1 MLARF
6 VLAIERLIFG
16 HRAALLAVLAL
27 VTVVAAFFA
36 SKLHM
41 TAGFGKQLPLGHEY
55 TETFLEY
62 KDVLFG
68 ANRLVVVVHAKQGDP
83 GKPVD
88 IWKPATLKKLNEVT
102 QALMFLDGVDRRSV
116 TSLWT
121 PNTRVMTVTEEG
133 YEARDVIG
141 GDITPDKLDAA
152 TVAKIRDNV
161 VQGGYVGSLVA
172 SDFSGAMVT
181 ADLLDADPRTKAP
194 TDYITL
200 GPKIEA
206 ALRTPFEDSGHEIR
220 IIGFAKQ
227 ISDIAEGANGVI
239 AFFVLAFV
247 LTAAAVWWYCRSWAF
262 TAAAMVCSLVSL
274 VWQFASLQLLGYGLD
289 PLAILVP
296 FLVFA
301 IGVSHGVQQINAI
314 VRGVGGG
321 STSAGAALA
330 QPLSVYDAARASF
343 GSLLVPGTMAL
354 LTAFVGFATLMLIPI
369 PMIRELAITASL
381 GVAYKIVT
389 NLIMLPVVASYVKLP
404 ADYGARMQ
412 RIRERRSHAVVALAR
427 LAEPRPARWIVAA
440 GVVLFALAVWGS
452 RDRHIGYVQPGAPEL
467 RETARYNRDAVGIAE
482 KFSVGLDVLTVVHQT
497 TPDSCYDRVKMS
509 FIDDLAW
516 ELSNTEGVIGTASL
530 PALVKLGAAGFNEGN
545 PKWGDMPRDKR
556 SMASFIGLVGEGSGL
571 YDPRCTVLPVNAFL
585 TDHKADTIKRVVATV
600 KDFRAA
606 NSLDGVKVRLASG
619 NAGVQA
625 ATNEVL
631 EATELPMML
640 WVYATIVVLVFLT
653 YRDWRAVVACCLPLT
668 LATFVGY
675 WFMKALDIGLTVA
688 TLPVMVLAVGIG
700 VDYAFYIYNRL
711 QLHLA
716 DGVDIVSAFRH
727 ALSETGIATVFTALT
742 LSVGV
747 ATWVF
752 SPLKFQADMG
762 LLLAFMFM
770 LNMLMAIT
778 VLPALAVTLDTLL
791 PRKGPVHRPFLAH

>member
-1 MLARF
+1 MLARL
-6 VLAIERLIFG
+6 VLACERLLFG
-16 HRAALLAVLAL
+16 HRAAVLCVLAL
-27 VTVVAAFFA
+27 VTAVAALFA
-36 SKLHM
+36 SRLHM

-55 TETFLEY
+55 TETFVKY

-68 ANRLVVVVHAKQGDP
+68 ANRLIVVVHARQG
-83 GKPVD
+83 D
-88 IWKPATLKKLNEVT
+88 IWKPETLKKLNEVT
-102 QALMFLDGVDRRSV
+102 QALLYLPGVDRRSV
-116 TSLWT
+116 SSLWT
-121 PNTRVMTVTEEG
+121 PNTRVMQVTEEG

-152 TVAKIRDNV
+152 TVARIRDNV
-161 VQGGYVGSLVA
+161 VQGGYMGSLVA
-172 SDFSGAMVT
+172 SDSSGAMVT
-181 ADLLDADPRTKAP
+181 ADLLDADPRTKVP
-194 TDYITL
+194 TDYIAL
-200 GPKIEA
+200 GPQIEQQ
-206 ALRTPFEDSGHEIR
+206 LRVKFEDAGHEIR

-227 ISDIAEGANGVI
+227 ISDIAEGAQGVVV
-239 AFFVLAFV
+239 FFALAFA
-247 LTAAAVWWYCRSWAF
+247 LTALAVYWYCRSWAF
-262 TAAAMVCSLVSL
+262 TAAALVCSLVSL

-314 VRGVGGG
+314 VREIGAGK
-321 STSAGAALA
+321 SAF
-330 QPLSVYDAARASF
+330 DAARQSF
-343 GSLLVPGTMAL
+343 GALLVPGTMAL
-354 LTAFVGFATLMLIPI
+354 VTAFVGFATLLLIPI

-381 GVAYKIVT
+381 GVAYKILT

-404 ADYGARMQ
+404 EGYAQRMLHAREV
-412 RIRERRSHAVVALAR
+412 RALTVVAMAR
-427 LAEPRPARWIVAA
+427 LAEPRPARF
-440 GVVLFALAVWGS
+440 VVLAGALLFGLALWGS
-452 RDRHIGYVQPGAPEL
+452 RDRHVGYVQPGAPEL
-467 RETARYNRDAVGIAE
+467 RDNARYNRDAVAIAA
-482 KFSVGLDVLTVVHQT
+482 KFAVGLDVLTVVHET
-497 TPDSCYDRVKMS
+497 APESCYDHATMTV
-509 FIDDLAW
+509 IDDLAW
-516 ELSNTEGVIGTASL
+516 ELANTEGVIGTASL

-545 PKWGDMPRDKR
+545 PKWGDMPRDRR

-571 YDPRCTVLPVNAFL
+571 YDPRCTVLPIHVYL
-585 TDHKADTIKRVVATV
+585 SDHKAGTIKRAVAVV
-600 KDFRAA
+600 KQFREQ
-606 NSLDGVKVRLASG
+606 NPVDGVVVRLASG

-640 WVYATIVVLVFLT
+640 YVYATIVVLVFLT

-668 LATFVGY
+668 LATFIGY
-675 WFMKALDIGLTVA
+675 WFMKGLDIGLTVA

-711 QLHLA
+711 QMYLA
-716 DGVDIVSAFRH
+716 AGMPIVPAFRG

-762 LLLAFMFM
+762 MLLAFMFM

-778 VLPALAVTLDTLL
+778 LLPALAVTIDTWI
-791 PRKGPVHRPFLAH
+791 PRRGPVHKPFMVH

>member
-6 VLAIERLIFG
+6 VHACERLIFG
-16 HRAALLAVLAL
+16 HRAAVLVLLALITA
-27 VTVVAAFFA
+27 VAAVFA
-36 SKLHM
+36 ARLQM

-55 TETFLEY
+55 TETFVKY
-62 KDVLFG
+62 RDVLFG
-68 ANRLVVVVHAKQGDP
+68 ANRLIVVVHARQG
-83 GKPVD
+83 D
-88 IWKPATLKKLNEVT
+88 IWKPETLKKLNDVT
-102 QALMFLDGVDRRSV
+102 QALLYLPGVDRRSV

-121 PNTRVMTVTEEG
+121 PNTRVMLVTEEG

-141 GDITPDKLDAA
+141 GDITPEKLDSA

-161 VQGGYVGSLVA
+161 IQGGYVGSLVA

-181 ADLLDADPRTKAP
+181 ADLLDADPRSKAP
-194 TDYITL
+194 TDYMAL
-200 GPKIEA
+200 GPQIES
-206 ALRTPFEDSGHEIR
+206 ALRTKFEDAGHEVR

-227 ISDIAEGANGVI
+227 ISDIADGARDVVG
-239 AFFVLAFV
+239 FFALAFV
-247 LTAAAVWWYCRSWAF
+247 LTALAVYWYCKSWAF
-262 TAAAMVCSLVSL
+262 TAAALVCSLVSL
-274 VWQFASLQLLGYGLD
+274 VWQFATLHLLGYGLD

-301 IGVSHGVQQINAI
+301 IGVSHGVQQINYVAREI
-314 VRGVGGG
+314 SLGRNVF
-321 STSAGAALA
+321 
-330 QPLSVYDAARASF
+330 DAARASF
-343 GSLLVPGTMAL
+343 GGLLVPGTMAL
-354 LTAFVGFATLMLIPI
+354 ITAFVGFATLLLIPI

-389 NLIMLPVVASYVKLP
+389 NLVMLPVVISFVRLDIGRYAGGSQTRRE
-404 ADYGARMQ
+404 AREAK
-412 RIRERRSHAVVALAR
+412 ISGLAR
-427 LAEPRPARWIVAA
+427 VAYPHNARLILLA
-440 GVVLFALAVWGS
+440 GSVLFGVAVWQS
-452 RDRHIGYVQPGAPEL
+452 RDRHVGYVQPGAPEL
-467 RETARYNRDAVGIAE
+467 RDSARYNRDAVAIAE
-482 KFSVGLDVLTVVHQT
+482 KFAVGLDVLTVVHET
-497 TPDSCYDRVKMS
+497 VPDSCYDFATMTA
-509 FIDDLAW
+509 IDELAW
-516 ELSNTEGVIGTASL
+516 ELANTEGVIGTASL

-571 YDPRCTVLPVNAFL
+571 YDPRCTVLPVHAYL
-585 TDHKADTIKRVVATV
+585 ADHKAQTIKRAVNVV
-600 KDFRAA
+600 KQYRQEHPR
-606 NSLDGVKVRLASG
+606 DGVAVRLASG

-640 WVYATIVVLVFLT
+640 YVYATIAVLVFLT
-653 YRDWRAVVACCLPLT
+653 YRDWRAVLACCLPLT
-668 LATFVGY
+668 LATFIGY

-711 QLHLA
+711 QHYLA
-716 DGVDIVSAFRH
+716 EGMLIVHAFAR
-727 ALSETGIATVFTALT
+727 ALSETGIATLFTALT

-770 LNMLMAIT
+770 LNMVMALT
-778 VLPALAVTLDTLL
+778 LLPALAVCIDTWL
-791 PRKGPVHRPFLAH
+791 PRRGPVHRPFAAH